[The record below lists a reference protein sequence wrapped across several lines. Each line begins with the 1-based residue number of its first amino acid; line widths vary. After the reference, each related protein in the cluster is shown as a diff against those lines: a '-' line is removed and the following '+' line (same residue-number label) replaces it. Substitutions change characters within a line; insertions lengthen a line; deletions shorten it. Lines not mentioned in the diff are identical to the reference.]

1 MAALAERDA
10 YAAHLV
16 GLDPPTQ
23 LATYLLPPLKRA
35 GVSFGEAW
43 IRALSMVVW
52 PSAEREARDWQKM
65 LAETQHGWRAAYEDR
80 PPLPEELVLAELAGT
95 LRRLTVA

>member
-23 LATYLLPPLKRA
+23 LSTYLLPPLKRA
-35 GVSFGEAW
+35 GVPFNEAW
-43 IRALSMVVW
+43 WRALSMVAW
-52 PSAEREARDWQKM
+52 PSAEREAREWQKM
-65 LAETQHGWRAAYEDR
+65 LAATKPGWRAAYEDR
-80 PPLPEELVLAELAGT
+80 PPLPEELVLAALAG
-95 LRRLTVA
+95 RLPQAA